1 MNKRL
6 ISLDSAF
13 SLIEI
18 VFVLMLSAIFLMVL
32 LPKLEFQTSL
42 CSHKLANQLT
52 IIQQELSFL
61 YTKSALSQSLNTSIV
76 LNSIASKSLLN
87 DNKCFLGFENG
98 ALVAKNHNEKIVFTL
113 IPNDLSINPSIQCD
127 FRNRLC
133 RSILNRKQA
142 K

>member
-1 MNKRL
+1 MNRNL
-6 ISLDSAF
+6 IKLDSAF

-18 VFVLMLSAIFLMVL
+18 IFVLMLGTIFLIVL
-32 LPKLEFQTSL
+32 LPKIDFKTSL
-42 CSHKLANQLT
+42 CSHKLANQLM

-61 YTKSALSQSLNTSIV
+61 YTKSALNQELNTSIV

-87 DNKCFLGFENG
+87 DDKCFLGFENG
-98 ALVAKNHNEKIVFTL
+98 ALIAKNHNERIVFTL
-113 IPNDLSINPSIQCD
+113 IPNDLSVNPSIQCD
-127 FRNRLC
+127 FRLSLC